1 MRVRLDKLASSTR
14 NSKLHRDVIVGTP
27 IPAKPGTVIA
37 VRVLDTKSTY
47 NSVEDVH
54 GRMMGVQ
61 KGDVLAGVLGARD
74 ALRGYAGDVP
84 ESVAPGDILHLL
96 NLGGVIGLCTS
107 MNPDVGPPC
116 RVEVLGAVMTF
127 PELGRRVGVP
137 ASIFPGPIAPC
148 DTLPAD
154 LPPLVLVA
162 GSCMQAGKTAA
173 ACIIVREATARGLKT
188 AACKVTGVA
197 LRRDSLEMLDHGAIE
212 AVTFVD
218 TGIPS
223 TAAMSGIDVAR
234 IAKGCI
240 ASLGDTGADV
250 IVVELGDGL
259 LGRYGV
265 DAILRD
271 PVLKA
276 QHGTLVYAAND
287 PVAAWGGV
295 RWLASEGWEPI
306 MVTGPATDNAA
317 DSSRIEE
324 LTNIAAINA
333 LKRPTEL
340 ADGVLG
346 ALEGPVT
353 GTDGTPAEERAS

>member
-14 NSKLHRDVIVGTP
+14 NAKLHRDVIVGTP
-27 IPAKPGTVIA
+27 IPAVPGTVIA
-37 VRVLDTKSTY
+37 VRVLDTKATY

-54 GRMMGVQ
+54 GRMMGIQ
-61 KGDVLAGVLGARD
+61 RGDVLAGVLGARD

-84 ESVAPGDILHLL
+84 ESVAPGDILHVL

-107 MNPDVGPPC
+107 VNPDVGPPC

-137 ASIFPGPIAPC
+137 ASINPGPIAPR
-148 DTLPAD
+148 DDLPAD
-154 LPPLVLVA
+154 LPPLILVA
-162 GSCMQAGKTAA
+162 GSCMHAGKTAA
-173 ACIIVREATARGLKT
+173 ACMLIREATARGMNV

-197 LRRDSLEMLDHGAIE
+197 LRRDSLEMVDHGATL

-223 TAAMSGIDVAR
+223 TAALSGVDVTA

-240 ASLGDTGADV
+240 AAVAQGAD
-250 IVVELGDGL
+250 IIMVELGDGL

-265 DAILRD
+265 DVILRD
-271 PVLKA
+271 PALKA
-276 QHGTLVYAAND
+276 QRGALVFAAND

-295 RWLASEGWEPI
+295 GWLAQEGWAPAV
-306 MVTGPATDNAA
+306 VTGPATDNAA
-317 DSSRIEE
+317 GSSRIEE
-324 LTNIAAINA
+324 LTGIPAINA
-333 LKRPTEL
+333 RARGAAL
-340 ADGVLG
+340 ADAVF
-346 ALEGPVT
+346 AAMTGPIT
-353 GTDGTPAEERAS
+353 GSAPRPASEIAS